1 MGWRWII
8 FDRLGLKWSSDDYS
22 WCLWHFTS
30 QRQYERISTCL
41 VPIDKANFR
50 NRQFFTWI
58 VFGQNVRKLISKVF
72 FVPLLRRRRFG
83 RIFQP
88 IKKCHKFRKIIF
100 GSRKLFFKIR
110 RQNKL
115 CDTNIRFLHF
125 YSTEETTIFRNLLM
139 GESPCNDFWKY
150 ETLA

>member
-1 MGWRWII
+1 MPGTDRQSQLSKPSI
-8 FDRLGLKWSSDDYS
+8 FYLDRFRPK
-22 WCLWHFTS
+22 
-30 QRQYERISTCL
+30 RE
-41 VPIDKANFR
+41 KANFE
-50 NRQFFTWI
+50 
-58 VFGQNVRKLISKVF
+58 SF

-139 GESPCNDFWKY
+139 GESPCNDFWKF
-150 ETLA
+150 ETLAGIHLTYPIYLIE

>member
-50 NRQFFTWI
+50 NRHFFTWI

-72 FVPLLRRRRFG
+72 LFRCYGGGDSAAFFNRLKSATSFG
-83 RIFQP
+83 
-88 IKKCHKFRKIIF
+88 
-100 GSRKLFFKIR
+100 KLFSVQENSFSKLEDKI
-110 RQNKL
+110 NSV
-115 CDTNIRFLHF
+115 IRTFVFLHF
-125 YSTEETTIFRNLLM
+125 YSTEETTTFRNLLM

-150 ETLA
+150 ETFT